1 MANKANDIAGIP
13 NGLQVL
19 LRFNKFIAGRED
31 TMTIHGNNENHLRVL
46 AISGS
51 LRKTSFNTGLLRA
64 AQEIAPDGMG
74 ITIFDI
80 QGLPFYD
87 GDIEAQGD
95 PSPVIALKS
104 AVRDADAVLF
114 ATPEYNWG
122 TSGTL
127 KNAIDWASR
136 DREEG
141 SLMGKP
147 ATIIGAGGRAGTAR
161 AQMQLLET
169 LGETGAVVMVKPG
182 VLIQAFAPG
191 TFDSEG
197 NLIDENTKELLRGH
211 LDEITKW
218 ITQLVKPRQFV
229 GYACEMDVALA
240 QA

>member
-1 MANKANDIAGIP
+1 
-13 NGLQVL
+13 
-19 LRFNKFIAGRED
+19 
-31 TMTIHGNNENHLRVL
+31 MTLDERNESPLRVL

-51 LRKTSFNTGLLRA
+51 LRKASFNTGLLRA
-64 AQEIAPDGMG
+64 AREIAPDGME

-80 QGLPFYD
+80 KGLPFYD
-87 GDIEAQGD
+87 GDVEAQGD
-95 PSPVIALKS
+95 PPSVVALKS

-122 TSGTL
+122 NSGAL

-161 AQMQLLET
+161 AQMQLHET
-169 LGETGAVVMVKPG
+169 LGETGSVVMVKPG
-182 VLIQAFAPG
+182 MQVQAFAPG

-197 NLIDENTKELLRGH
+197 NLIDENIKELLRRH
-211 LDEITKW
+211 LEEFSDW
-218 ITQLVKPRQFV
+218 SARLLWPRRFV
-229 GYACEMDVALA
+229 GHACEMDVALA